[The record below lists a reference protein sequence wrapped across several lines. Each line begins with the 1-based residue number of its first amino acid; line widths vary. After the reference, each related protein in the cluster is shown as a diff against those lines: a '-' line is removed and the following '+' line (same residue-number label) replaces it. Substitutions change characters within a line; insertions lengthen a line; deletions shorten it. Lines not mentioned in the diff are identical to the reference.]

1 MDSGRVRTTGTR
13 SGRDE
18 VATPRLSPKHRAP
31 GISGRTV
38 RRASIP
44 APSALPSATER
55 GAGTLVLVAGSVG
68 TGKTTLLA
76 DWAGELER
84 RGDLVGWA
92 SLDRE
97 DNDPQVMAE
106 TLLGAVRT
114 GISPVVPGL
123 ADETVPGVLG
133 QALVTGLL
141 ELAATAPHDLW
152 LVLDDLHLVRDPRC
166 LDLVE
171 LLVRWAPAHLHVVVG
186 TRSEPG
192 LHLPRLRLE
201 ERLVEVREHDL
212 RFSLD
217 DTRELLSRH
226 DLALEDEQVR
236 HLQELTEGW
245 AAGVALAAVSLARG
259 RDADAFLREFA
270 RSDRAMSGYLVEEVL
285 ASLDAPTR
293 EFLLSTSVLEDLTA
307 DLGAAVTGRDDAGAL
322 LDALSADNAMVTVD
336 RVGTPT
342 YRYHVLLR
350 SYLGAMLEAGSA
362 RGAREV
368 HARAA
373 QWYAAHDV
381 PGQALRHA
389 EAAGD
394 LDLMSDVIHQHALHL
409 LLDGRASDVEAAVRT
424 VRADDP
430 VMGVVAA
437 LASLDLADPEAA
449 RRQLVALVTRP
460 GSWFTDDTD
469 PLGGE
474 PVDPS
479 ALPLERLLAVGLR
492 WLSFVGTAPARVADA
507 EDRSTGLVAT
517 GAERLAEGLAA
528 ELSSTLSAWT
538 EVRPR
543 PADVTPPS
551 LSDDVRDDVVAS
563 TGQPEH
569 GRPAGGVPH
578 VQADLALLDELN
590 SGDVLLGSGCF
601 AEARAAYRSALH
613 TARSAGHQMA
623 ALQAMVGLASAAAG
637 REDLVEMATWS
648 ERALV
653 EAQGTQWARSPRLL
667 PAHVFAAWAAFNV
680 LDDATAR
687 ERNRTAHEL
696 LEAVASLMAGMVPA
710 TPTAGEQPASAST
723 AARGLEQ
730 LARLVRMLDA
740 NLDLVESADQPGV
753 RQDVAERVLA
763 GARSVGQ
770 VTMTPGMAGGELARA
785 HRIVLLAGFPRLAR
799 EIEQLSEGVPGG
811 AAEVAAMT
819 AVRHLREGDDASARA
834 AAARVLSAVRA
845 TARGPDAPDDGTPG
859 LRVRVTAHLV
869 AAVLAHRNLQPTVAH
884 EELVEALTLAAP
896 QRALRMVLEVAPEVA
911 DVLAAGAGRFG
922 ELEPFVLELRGRA
935 RAVTAAPAEMP
946 LDVALSAREL
956 SLLREL
962 PSLLTVAEI
971 AEARAVSRN
980 TVKTQLRSLFQKLGV
995 GSRRDAVAA
1004 ARRLGLL

>member
-1 MDSGRVRTTGTR
+1 M
-13 SGRDE
+13 
-18 VATPRLSPKHRAP
+18 
-31 GISGRTV
+31 
-38 RRASIP
+38 
-44 APSALPSATER
+44 PSATER
-55 GAGTLVLVAGSVG
+55 GSGTTVLVAGSVG

-76 DWAGELER
+76 DWAAELEG

-114 GISPVVPGL
+114 GGLPDVPRL
-123 ADETVPGVLG
+123 ADETVPSVLG
-133 QALVTGLL
+133 PAYVTWLL
-141 ELAATAPHDLW
+141 ELAGTVRRNLW

-171 LLVRWAPAHLHVVVG
+171 LLVRWAPSHLHVVVG

-192 LHLPRLRLE
+192 LHLARLRLE

-212 RFSLD
+212 RFRLD
-217 DTRELLSRH
+217 DTRELLARH

-285 ASLDAPTR
+285 ASLDESTR

-307 DLGAAVTGRDDAGAL
+307 DLAAAVTGRDDAGAL
-322 LDALSADNAMVTVD
+322 LDALSSDNAMVTVD

-350 SYLGAMLEAGSA
+350 SYLGAMLEAGSV

-381 PGQALRHA
+381 PGRALRHA

-424 VRADDP
+424 VRAGDP
-430 VMGVVAA
+430 VMTAVAA

-449 RRQLVALVTRP
+449 RRQLSSLETRP
-460 GSWFTDDTD
+460 GTWFTELSEDEDEAED
-469 PLGGE
+469 PA
-474 PVDPS
+474 V
-479 ALPLERLLAVGLR
+479 LPLERLLAVGLR
-492 WLSFVGTAPARVADA
+492 WLSFVGRDPGRQPAGDDTVAGTAA
-507 EDRSTGLVAT
+507 G
-517 GAERLAEGLAA
+517 GAERLAAGLAA
-528 ELSSTLSAWT
+528 ELSSTMTAWSAGPATRGAASGRPLADGHDDDPLAADEPPDHGLSA
-538 EVRPR
+538 
-543 PADVTPPS
+543 
-551 LSDDVRDDVVAS
+551 
-563 TGQPEH
+563 
-569 GRPAGGVPH
+569 GRVPH
-578 VQADLALLDELN
+578 AQADLTLLDALT
-590 SGDVLLGSGCF
+590 SGDVLLGSGRF
-601 AEARAAYRSALH
+601 AEAQAAYRSALG
-613 TARSAGHQMA
+613 TARGAGHPLP

-637 REDLVEMATWS
+637 LEDLVGLATWS
-648 ERALV
+648 ERALA
-653 EAQGTQWARSPRLL
+653 EAQGTPWATSPRLL
-667 PAHVFAAWAAFNV
+667 PAHVLAGWAAFNV
-680 LDDATAR
+680 LDDTAAR
-687 ERNRTAHEL
+687 SRNRTALEL
-696 LEAVASLMAGMVPA
+696 LGTVASTVLRLAEGQDVPDGAAGAPGGVP
-710 TPTAGEQPASAST
+710 ST

-730 LARLVRMLDA
+730 LARLARLLDA
-740 NLDLVESADQPGV
+740 NLDLLEAGAQPGT
-753 RQDVAERVLA
+753 RQDVADRVMA
-763 GARSVGQ
+763 GAREVAHL
-770 VTMTPGMAGGELARA
+770 TMTPLLAAGELARA
-785 HRIVLLAGFPRLAR
+785 HRVVLLAGFPRLAQ
-799 EIEQLSEGVPGG
+799 EVEGLTEGLPGAG
-811 AAEVAAMT
+811 PEVATMA
-819 AVRHLREGDDASARA
+819 AVRHLRGGDDAAARA
-834 AAARVLSAVRA
+834 AVVPVLAAVRSA
-845 TARGPDAPDDGTPG
+845 RPAGRTAVGAAVPGVAVQPVGTLG
-859 LRVRVTAHLV
+859 LRVVVTAHLV
-869 AAVLAHRNLQPTVAH
+869 AAVVAHRNVQPTVAH
-884 EELVEALTLAAP
+884 EELVAALTLAAP
-896 QRALRMVLEVAPEVA
+896 QRALRMVLEVAPEVV
-911 DVLAAGAGRFG
+911 DVLAAGVGRFG
-922 ELEPFVLELRGRA
+922 ELEPFVLELREHAGTFREG
-935 RAVTAAPAEMP
+935 AVEPL

>member
-1 MDSGRVRTTGTR
+1 M
-13 SGRDE
+13 
-18 VATPRLSPKHRAP
+18 
-31 GISGRTV
+31 
-38 RRASIP
+38 RRATIP
-44 APSALPSATER
+44 APTPLASATER
-55 GAGTLVLVAGSVG
+55 GSGTMVLVAGSVG

-76 DWAGELER
+76 DWSGELEQ
-84 RGDLVGWA
+84 RGGHVGWA

-97 DNDPQVMAE
+97 DNDPQVMAK
-106 TLLGAVRT
+106 TLLGAVRAAGAGAGPT
-114 GISPVVPGL
+114 
-123 ADETVPGVLG
+123 DETVPSMVGHAFVTW
-133 QALVTGLL
+133 LV
-141 ELAATAPHDLW
+141 ELTRTAPQDTW

-171 LLVRWAPAHLHVVVG
+171 MLVRWAPSHLHVVVG

-192 LHLPRLRLE
+192 LHLARLRLE

-226 DLALEDEQVR
+226 DLTLEDEQVR

-285 ASLDAPTR
+285 SSLDESTR
-293 EFLLSTSVLEDLTA
+293 DFLLSTSVLDDLTA

-350 SYLGAMLEAGSA
+350 SYLGAMLEAGSVG
-362 RGAREV
+362 GAREV

-424 VRADDP
+424 VHAGDP
-430 VMGVVAA
+430 VMTAVAA

-449 RRQLVALVTRP
+449 RSQLTSLVTQP
-460 GSWFTDDTD
+460 GSWFTQAPSGDGA
-469 PLGGE
+469 PA
-474 PVDPS
+474 VDP
-479 ALPLERLLAVGLR
+479 AMLPLERLLAVGLR
-492 WLSFVGTAPARVADA
+492 WLSFVGEEPARHPGPD
-507 EDRSTGLVAT
+507 DRMQESGSS
-517 GAERLAEGLAA
+517 GAEQLAEGLAA
-528 ELSSTLSAWT
+528 ALSSTFTTWSGEQRA
-538 EVRPR
+538 R
-543 PADVTPPS
+543 
-551 LSDDVRDDVVAS
+551 
-563 TGQPEH
+563 
-569 GRPAGGVPH
+569 GRGLVPH
-578 VQADLALLDELN
+578 SHTDLTLLDELT
-590 SGDVLLGSGCF
+590 SGDVLLGDGRF
-601 AEARAAYRSALH
+601 AEARTAYRSALA
-613 TARSAGHQMA
+613 TARAAGHPLP
-623 ALQAMVGLASAAAG
+623 ALQAMVGLAAAAASL
-637 REDLVEMATWS
+637 EDLVDMAAWS
-648 ERALV
+648 ERALA
-653 EAQGTQWARSPRLL
+653 ESEGTPWATSPRLL
-667 PAHVFAAWAAFNV
+667 PAHVFAGWAAFNV

-687 ERNRTAHEL
+687 DRNRTALEL
-696 LEAVASLMAGMVPA
+696 LGVVESMMTEGTASLTRDRAVSD
-710 TPTAGEQPASAST
+710 GEVEASTGALST

-730 LARLVRMLDA
+730 LGRLARMLEA
-740 NLDLVESADQPGV
+740 NLDLLEAAEQPGI
-753 RQDVAERVLA
+753 RQDVVDRVMA
-763 GARSVGQ
+763 GARTAGH
-770 VTMTPGMAGGELARA
+770 VTMTPRLAVGELARA
-785 HRIVLLAGFPRLAR
+785 HRIVLLAGFPRLAH
-799 EIEQLSEGVPGG
+799 EIEQLSKEAPGA
-811 AAEVAAMT
+811 AAEVVTMA
-819 AVRHLREGDDASARA
+819 AVRHLRAGDDT
-834 AAARVLSAVRA
+834 AARTAVA
-845 TARGPDAPDDGTPG
+845 PLLAPAPDTGSGTQA
-859 LRVRVTAHLV
+859 LRVSVTVHLV
-869 AAVLAHRNLQPTVAH
+869 AAVVAHRNTQPTVAH
-884 EELVEALTLAAP
+884 EELVAALTLAAP
-896 QRALRMVLEVAPEVA
+896 QRALRMVLEVAPEVS
-911 DVLAAGAGRFG
+911 DLLAAGAGRFG
-922 ELEPFVLELRGRA
+922 ELEPFARELREHVRA
-935 RAVTAAPAEMP
+935 TSDVPAEP
-946 LDVALSAREL
+946 LLDVALSSREL